1 MMTLSKTIYDFN
13 LSHLVEGAI
22 AFTAIGLI
30 VASLISSG
38 MISAVILGAVAATI
52 IGIVIS
58 R

>member
-22 AFTAIGLI
+22 ALTAIGLI
-30 VASLISSG
+30 VAGLISSG
-38 MISAVILGAVAATI
+38 MLSAVVLGAVTATI
-52 IGIVIS
+52 IGTIIS